1 MALVVLISRGRGL
14 SFFAS
19 SQLSPHRRQA
29 DIIARRAH
37 ILFIWAVSAGMA
49 AFLIWAWMTVLD
61 KVTRG
66 TGRVTPQTNNRVI
79 QHFEGGILSEI
90 LVKEGQ
96 SVAEGTP
103 LLRIDNSFS
112 RAELSQATLEL
123 KARRLT
129 ILRLEAESAGGRT
142 LELDPFLRGE
152 MAEIAM
158 KEIDLFRARTDGLN
172 AQLRV
177 VDDQIK
183 QKTLEVA
190 ELRAKVA
197 NFRRERELVA
207 PRVESLRRLSRQG
220 AVSMNDLLESE
231 RTLQQID
238 SKVQE
243 LGLEAPR
250 AEAAIGELRSRREQ
264 TIAQFKTEAEKER
277 REAGMQAAK
286 LEETITAM
294 QDRSRRSEVL
304 APIAGIV
311 NKLHVNTIG
320 GVVKSGEP
328 LVQIVPLEDSLI
340 VEARLSPQDRAEVW
354 PGLPAV
360 VKISAY
366 DYSIH
371 GGLRGR
377 VIDVSP
383 DALSD
388 DKGEPYFRVR
398 LAANATNL
406 GPGKPVVPGMMAQ
419 VDILTGKHTVLDYL
433 LKPMRQL
440 QANAMRQ

>member
-1 MALVVLISRGRGL
+1 MAFL
-14 SFFAS
+14 SNP
-19 SQLSPHRRQA
+19 QLSPHRRQA
-29 DIIARRAH
+29 DIIASRAH
-37 ILFIWAVSAGMA
+37 LIFVWSVSLGMA
-49 AFLIWAWMTVLD
+49 AFLFWAWITVLD

-66 TGRVTPQTNNRVI
+66 TGRVTPQTNNRII

-90 LVKEGQ
+90 LVQEGQ
-96 SVAEGTP
+96 QVAEGTP

-123 KARRLT
+123 KARRLM
-129 ILRLEAESAGGRT
+129 IQRLEAESAGSRK

-152 MAEIAM
+152 MADIAA
-158 KEIDLFRARTDGLN
+158 KEFDLFKARIDGLD

-183 QKTLEVA
+183 QKVLEVS
-190 ELRAKVA
+190 ELRAKIV
-197 NFRRERELVA
+197 NLKRERELVA

-220 AVSMNDLLESE
+220 AVSVNDLLESE

-243 LGLEAPR
+243 LGLETPR

-277 REAGMQAAK
+277 REAGVQAAK

-320 GVVKSGEP
+320 GVVKSAEP
-328 LVQIVPLEDSLI
+328 LVQIVPLEEALI

-371 GGLRGR
+371 GGLKGK

-383 DALSD
+383 DALAD

-398 LAANATNL
+398 LAASATNL

-440 QANAMRQ
+440 QANALRQ

>member
-1 MALVVLISRGRGL
+1 M
-14 SFFAS
+14 FA
-19 SQLSPHRRQA
+19 LSPQSATGRQA
-29 DIIARRAH
+29 DAVASRAQVM
-37 ILFIWAVSAGMA
+37 FVWAVAIGFVV
-49 AFLIWAWMTVLD
+49 FLLWSWLTVLD

-66 TGRVTPQTNNRVI
+66 TGRVTPQTNNRIV

-96 SVAEGTP
+96 QIAEGTP

-112 RAELSQATLEL
+112 RAELSQASLDL
-123 KARRLT
+123 KARRLM
-129 ILRLEAESAGGRT
+129 IQRLEAESAGQRQ
-142 LELDPFLRGE
+142 LQLDPFLRGE
-152 MAEIAM
+152 MAEIAS
-158 KEIDLFRARTDGLN
+158 KEADLFKARIDGLD

-177 VDDQIK
+177 VDEQIR
-183 QKTLEVA
+183 QKTLEVS
-190 ELRAKVA
+190 ELRAKA
-197 NFRRERELVA
+197 QNLRRERELVA
-207 PRVESLRRLSRQG
+207 PRVESLRRLARQG
-220 AVSMNDLLESE
+220 AVSVNDLLEAE
-231 RTLQQID
+231 RSLQQID
-238 SKVQE
+238 SKIQE

-250 AEAAIGELRSRREQ
+250 AEVAISELRSRREQ
-264 TIAQFKTEAEKER
+264 TIAQFRTDAEKER
-277 REAGMQAAK
+277 REAAVQAAK
-286 LEETITAM
+286 LEETISAM

-304 APIAGIV
+304 APISGVV

-340 VEARLSPQDRAEVW
+340 VEARLAPQDRAEIW

-371 GGLRGR
+371 GGLKGR
-377 VIDVSP
+377 VLEVSP
-383 DALSD
+383 DALTD
-388 DKGEPYFRVR
+388 DKGEAYFRVR

-433 LKPMRQL
+433 LKPMRQM
-440 QANAMRQ
+440 QANALRQ

>member
-1 MALVVLISRGRGL
+1 ME
-14 SFFAS
+14 
-19 SQLSPHRRQA
+19 RQA
-29 DIIARRAH
+29 DTIARKAH
-37 ILFIWAVSAGMA
+37 VMFVWAVAVGLS
-49 AFLIWAWMTVLD
+49 AFLIWSWLTVLD

-66 TGRVTPQTNNRVI
+66 GGRVIPQTNNRVV
-79 QHFEGGILSEI
+79 QHFEGGIVSEI

-96 SVAEGTP
+96 QVTEGMP

-112 RAELSQATLEL
+112 KAELSQSTLEL
-123 KARRLT
+123 KAKRLM
-129 ILRLEAESAGGRT
+129 IQRLEAESAGART
-142 LELDPFLRGE
+142 LTLDPFLRGE
-152 MAEIAM
+152 MADMAA
-158 KEIDLFRARTDGLN
+158 KELDLFKARTQGLD

-177 VDDQIK
+177 ADDQAR
-183 QKTLEVA
+183 QKELEVS
-190 ELRAKVA
+190 ELKTRVS
-197 NFRRERELVA
+197 NLLRERELVV
-207 PRVESLRRLSRQG
+207 PRVNSLRRLSRQG
-220 AVSMNDLLESE
+220 AVSVNDLLDSE

-238 SKVQE
+238 SKIGE
-243 LGLEAPR
+243 LGIEIPR
-250 AEAAIGELRSRREQ
+250 AEVAIRELGSRRDQ

-277 REAGMQAAK
+277 REVGVQAAK
-286 LEETITAM
+286 LEETTSAM

-311 NKLHVNTIG
+311 NKLHVSTIG

-328 LVQIVPLEDSLI
+328 LVQLVPLEDSLV

-371 GGLRGR
+371 GGLKGR
-377 VIDVSP
+377 VLDISP
-383 DALSD
+383 DALAD

-398 LAANATNL
+398 LAANASSF

-419 VDILTGKHTVLDYL
+419 VDILTGRHTVLDYL

-440 QANAMRQ
+440 QANALRQ

>member
-1 MALVVLISRGRGL
+1 MSL
-14 SFFAS
+14 FAFS
-19 SQLSPHRRQA
+19 TPSPMERQA
-29 DIIARRAH
+29 DTIARKAH
-37 ILFIWAVSAGMA
+37 VMFVWAVAVGLA
-49 AFLIWAWMTVLD
+49 AFLIWSWMTVLD

-66 TGRVTPQTNNRVI
+66 GGRVIPQTNNRVV
-79 QHFEGGILSEI
+79 QHFEGGIVSEI

-96 SVAEGTP
+96 QVTEGMP

-112 RAELSQATLEL
+112 KAELSQTTLEL
-123 KARRLT
+123 KAKRLM
-129 ILRLEAESAGGRT
+129 IQRLEAESAGART
-142 LELDPFLRGE
+142 LVLDIFLRGE
-152 MAEIAM
+152 MADMAA
-158 KEIDLFRARTDGLN
+158 KELDLFNARTQGLD

-177 VDDQIK
+177 ADDQRR
-183 QKTLEVA
+183 QKELEVS
-190 ELRAKVA
+190 ELKTRVS
-197 NFRRERELVA
+197 NLLRERELVV
-207 PRVESLRRLSRQG
+207 PRVNSLRRLSRQG
-220 AVSMNDLLESE
+220 AVSVNDLLDSE

-238 SKVQE
+238 SKIAE
-243 LGLEAPR
+243 LSIEIPR
-250 AEAAIGELRSRREQ
+250 AEVAIRELGNRRDQ

-277 REAGMQAAK
+277 REVGVQAAK
-286 LEETITAM
+286 LEETTSAM

-304 APIAGIV
+304 SPIAGIV
-311 NKLHVNTIG
+311 NKLHVSTIG

-328 LVQIVPLEDSLI
+328 LVQLVPLEDSLV

-371 GGLRGR
+371 GGLKGR
-377 VIDVSP
+377 VLDISP
-383 DALSD
+383 DALAD

-398 LAANATNL
+398 LTANASSF

-419 VDILTGKHTVLDYL
+419 VDILTGRHTVLDYL

-440 QANAMRQ
+440 QANALRQ